1 MTTVALDLLG
11 GDGAPGVVA
20 DATATLLSAAQPQG
34 LRLVLVGPVDVA
46 RSQLAARGVG
56 TAVRH
61 GGEEGLRG
69 GYIPCGEGF
78 SV

>member
-20 DATATLLSAAQPQG
+20 DAAATLLSNAANTG

-46 RSQLAARGVG
+46 RDPAALVG
-56 TAVRH
+56 FYLGSGIWPVSRFSW
-61 GGEEGLRG
+61 
-69 GYIPCGEGF
+69 PCDAAG
-78 SV
+78 